1 VLHKKIPFL
10 RLFVPLCLGIIA
22 ALYIHLSVKVL
33 FFIIPVELTCTIL
46 GMFSHDNGNNPYY
59 GIFLSF
65 LLFTCGLLFRTYEK
79 ERLTTFDSQSRIFM
93 SEVSDFP
100 EEKPNSFIIKTKLI
114 SIFSNNVPEKVRGSI
129 LLYHEKD
136 STGKNLVPGDI
147 LIIKCQPIEIT
158 NRGNPCEFNYKFY
171 MESRGFR
178 YYAFTKHSDILYFKR
193 PASISILNK
202 ALIYRSRIIN
212 LYRERGLD
220 GENLALAAAIT
231 LGEKTLLEDE
241 QKDQFAKAGV
251 MHIMAVSGLHAGVLS
266 MFIFG
271 MLFFLKGKLNIVR
284 LIITIAFLWAFS
296 FIAGLST
303 SVVRASLMF
312 SFLHTGNLL
321 KRKTNS
327 INTMLA
333 SAFILAVL
341 WPSVVFDAA
350 FLLSYH
356 AVLFIILFYKKFYD
370 IFNFSGKI
378 ADKIWQSTAMSIIA
392 QEGTLPLTL
401 MLFNRFPLLFIFSNL
416 VIIPVSY
423 IIIVCGFLTIIL
435 SFSALLSG
443 ITAYCMNIT
452 AGLAGF
458 LTKMTSKIPFA
469 SVEDIG
475 LSTPSGIILTVFLL
489 MLTQNLLKRDSLKS
503 IYPFVVFSLFM
514 IAQTVTSIL
523 TVNHNEVIVY
533 NTSVPAIGIKSG
545 RFLYL
550 FCTDDTIPKEVKRHC
565 SSSGLKLCIKN
576 NISDKTLLV
585 KAGNIQVLIAGDKIP
600 DITGTNPDIVIFTG
614 RQFSSL
620 PAGIQPSIAIYSS
633 AFPPS
638 RYNKFMGH
646 GSDCSF
652 YFVKKNGCFKLRI

>member
-1 VLHKKIPFL
+1 VLHKQIPFL
-10 RLFVPLCLGIIA
+10 RLFVPLCFGIIIS
-22 ALYIHLSVKVL
+22 LYIHLPLKIL
-33 FFIIPVELTCTIL
+33 IIIIAVALTGTVVCK
-46 GMFSHDNGNNPYY
+46 FRHDKENNPWY

-65 LLFTCGLLFRTYEK
+65 LLFTCGWLLKTYEK
-79 ERLTTFDSQSRIFM
+79 ESLTTLDGRSRIFVC
-93 SEVSDFP
+93 ELSDFP
-100 EEKPNSFIIKTKLI
+100 EEKTNTFLIKAKLL
-114 SIFSNNVPEKVRGSI
+114 SILSNDIPVKVKGSI

-136 STGKNLVPGDI
+136 STVRKLVPGDI

-158 NRGNPCEFNYKFY
+158 NRGNPHEFNYKFY

-178 YYAFTKHSDILYFKR
+178 YYAFTKHSDILYHKR
-193 PASISILNK
+193 PASVNILNK

-212 LYRERGLD
+212 LYRERGLK

-231 LGEKTLLEDE
+231 LGEKALLEDE

-284 LIITIAFLWAFS
+284 VIITIVVLWVFS
-296 FIAGLST
+296 FIAGLSP

-312 SFLHTGNLL
+312 SFLHAGNLL

-341 WPSVVFDAA
+341 WPSVIFDAA

-356 AVLFIILFYKKFYD
+356 AVLFIIMFYKKFYD
-370 IFNFSGKI
+370 IFNFRGKI
-378 ADKIWQSTAMSIIA
+378 TDRIWQSTAMSIIA

-416 VIIPVSY
+416 VIIPVSN
-423 IIIVCGFLTIIL
+423 IIIICGFLTIIL

-443 ITAYCMNIT
+443 ITAYFMNMT

-458 LTKMTSKIPFA
+458 LTRMTSKLPFA
-469 SVEDIG
+469 SLENIG
-475 LSTPSGIILTVFLL
+475 LSTSSGIIFTIFLL

-503 IYPFVVFSLFM
+503 IYPVAVFLLLMFS
-514 IAQTVTSIL
+514 QTVTSISSA
-523 TVNHNEVIVY
+523 NRNEVIVY
-533 NTSVPAIGIKSG
+533 NTSVPTIGIKSG
-545 RFLYL
+545 HFLHL
-550 FCTDDTIPKEVKRHC
+550 FCADDTIPAEVKRHC
-565 SSSGLKLCIKN
+565 SSSGLKLCRED

-585 KAGNIQVLIAGDKIP
+585 KAGNIRVLIAGDMASYLSGTSP
-600 DITGTNPDIVIFTG
+600 DIIIFTG

-620 PAGIQPSIAIYSS
+620 PADIHPSKIIYAS
-633 AFPPS
+633 AFPVS
-638 RYNKFMGH
+638 RYNKFAGNH
-646 GSDCSF
+646 PDCSL
-652 YFVKKNGCFKLRI
+652 YFVKKTGCFRFRF